1 MEAVARIL
9 RRAMTEREFVEAFEA
24 CTLPASSFHHA
35 DHVRLAFLYL
45 REEPL
50 LPALQR
56 YVTNLRRFADA
67 HGATGLYHETITYA
81 FMFVIHERMQR
92 GSFDDFDTFADLNP
106 DLLTWKPSVLDRY
119 YTPETLASERAR
131 RSFVMP
137 DR

>member
-1 MEAVARIL
+1 
-9 RRAMTEREFVEAFEA
+9 MTEREFVEAFEA

-56 YVTNLRRFADA
+56 YVTNLRRFAKA
-67 HGATGLYHETITYA
+67 HGATRLYHETITFA
-81 FMFVIHERMQR
+81 FIFVIHERMQR
-92 GSFDDFDTFADLNP
+92 DAFDDFDTFAAANP